1 MGYLI
6 LVLAAA
12 FAGWWGYRRFRHVFG
27 RGEVRI
33 VAASAAIIAFGA
45 AAFCATRESWS
56 KVVTLALLGLWM
68 LLLARAGKPR
78 AGQVNARAPSL
89 STEDARQILGVAATA
104 TREEIQD
111 AYVRLIRIAHPDTG
125 GTTGLAAQLNAARD
139 RLLKG

>member
-1 MGYLI
+1 MAYVI
-6 LVLAAA
+6 LVLATVL
-12 FAGWWGYRRFRHVFG
+12 AGWWGYRRFRNVFG

-56 KVVTLALLGLWM
+56 KVVVLALLGLWM
-68 LLLARAGKPR
+68 MLLARAGKPG
-78 AGQVNARAPSL
+78 AGPVAARSRSL

-104 TREEIQD
+104 SRAEIQE